1 MTKRLLFGRDIKA
14 QPKTNPPPGRF
25 VPPPELLLK
34 VDAQTRSEIDNLVA
48 TASLENPTQH
58 ILEVAIVGPHPFLF
72 WPEEPVFR
80 FEPHKKKVDGPII
93 QRIDVPANSTV
104 VFEARIPWI
113 ELCYEDAQSAS
124 FSTLFMLAGAQKPGL
139 LHVALPG
146 RRSRDAYFFD
156 GVSVSKA
163 AYEKRLQSL
172 PDHDGYY
179 CELNKGGD
187 GGREGWTAKDASD
200 RSFEYIGTSLKGWHV
215 YEINAVGDTD
225 PNALSK

>member
-93 QRIDVPANSTV
+93 QRIDAVRFVFNSIYAGRGAETGSS
-104 VFEARIPWI
+104 ARRAAR
-113 ELCYEDAQSAS
+113 AQVEGR
-124 FSTLFMLAGAQKPGL
+124 LFL
-139 LHVALPG
+139 
-146 RRSRDAYFFD
+146 
-156 GVSVSKA
+156 
-163 AYEKRLQSL
+163 
-172 PDHDGYY
+172 
-179 CELNKGGD
+179 
-187 GGREGWTAKDASD
+187 
-200 RSFEYIGTSLKGWHV
+200 
-215 YEINAVGDTD
+215 
-225 PNALSK
+225 